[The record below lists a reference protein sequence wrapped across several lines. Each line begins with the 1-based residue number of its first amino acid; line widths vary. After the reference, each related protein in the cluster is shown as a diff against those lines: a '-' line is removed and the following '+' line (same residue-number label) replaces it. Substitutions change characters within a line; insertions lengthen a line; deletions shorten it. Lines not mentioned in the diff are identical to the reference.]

1 MKILRKR
8 VGSFFIDR
16 TEDDYYVK
24 DDSIF
29 KNNEIV
35 FNFLPIKNLLF
46 FNLNFKKSS
55 IEKKCWVYLDL
66 NLNKLY
72 DFIIEGN
79 FLTSREILFEMING
93 SFNKNKKLDINEIY
107 QNLNEKIEYNLDN
120 LKKIDFDKRMKLYD
134 KKFVKFGKIFFELEK
149 KLITVNK
156 CKMKTIKIPNF
167 IILNNYYEIS
177 IYDSLLNIFKNEQD
191 NENIVIISNSND
203 DVLNK
208 LFLKNNG
215 SNYIKFKSVVNS
227 EDLNHQM
234 NNYYKNIISKNK
246 SSLND
251 FLEQLNFESKNFFYR
266 KKNIFILCK
275 NLNEYSYSYL
285 SNCQF
290 DNIFI
295 LNSLKIK
302 KNLKIILKPYNDYRI
317 DYKQNNYIASQY
329 ILLNNIFKLEVNDK
343 FKIKKYEINDFPLED
358 WKKISDSHLMNLCKK
373 NKQITNF
380 IKIGKKYEWNLDS
393 INKLEIIES
402 ENIKYEKKILVDKCP
417 ISMSE
422 LNSFSIKTCCQHKFN
437 MKGIIEWL
445 SEKNE
450 CPICR
455 TDINCS
461 NFEFN
466 FFPNLK
472 NIFEQIKNNKNWI
485 IVIDKI
491 WNQYFNLADFEG
503 KIIKQSELSN
513 KSINKF
519 VNSQPSNYEILNLT
533 SLNNLDIKFLL
544 GINIETCTTFVELTE
559 K

>member
-8 VGSFFIDR
+8 VGSFFIDG
-16 TEDDYYVK
+16 TEDEYCVK
-24 DDSIF
+24 DDSIY

-72 DFIIEGN
+72 DFLIEGN
-79 FLTSREILFEMING
+79 FLTNRQILLEMING
-93 SFNKNKKLDINEIY
+93 SFNKNKKLDLNEIY
-107 QNLNEKIEYNLDN
+107 QNLGEKIEYNLDS

-156 CKMKTIKIPNF
+156 CKMKIIKIPNF

-177 IYDSLLNIFKNEQD
+177 IYDSLLNIFKNEKD
-191 NENIVIISNSND
+191 NENLVIISNTNE

-227 EDLNHQM
+227 EDLNYKM
-234 NNYYKNIISKNK
+234 NNYYKNIISKNNC
-246 SSLND
+246 SSDD

-275 NLNEYSYSYL
+275 NLNEYSFSYL

-295 LNSLKIK
+295 LDSLKIK
-302 KNLKIILKPYNDYRI
+302 KNLKIILKNYNDYRI
-317 DYKQNNYIASQY
+317 DYKQSNLIASQY
-329 ILLNNIFKLEVNDK
+329 ILLNNIFKLELNDK
-343 FKIKKYEINDFPLED
+343 CILKKYEIDDFPLEY
-358 WKKISDSHLMNLCKK
+358 WKKISDVHLMNLCKK
-373 NKQITNF
+373 NKQISNF
-380 IKIGKKYEWNLDS
+380 IKIGIKYEWNIDS
-393 INKLEIIES
+393 INKLETLQS
-402 ENIKYEKKILVDKCP
+402 ENKKYEKKILIEKCP

-445 SEKNE
+445 SENID

-455 TDINCS
+455 KSINCS

-466 FFPNLK
+466 YFPNLE
-472 NIFEQIKNNKNWI
+472 NIFKQIKNNKNWI
-485 IVIDKI
+485 IVIDKM
-491 WNQYFNLADFEG
+491 WNQYLNLNDFEG
-503 KIIKQSELSN
+503 KIIKQNELSN
-513 KSINKF
+513 KSINQF

-544 GINIETCTTFVELTE
+544 GINIETSSTFIELIE
-559 K
+559 Q